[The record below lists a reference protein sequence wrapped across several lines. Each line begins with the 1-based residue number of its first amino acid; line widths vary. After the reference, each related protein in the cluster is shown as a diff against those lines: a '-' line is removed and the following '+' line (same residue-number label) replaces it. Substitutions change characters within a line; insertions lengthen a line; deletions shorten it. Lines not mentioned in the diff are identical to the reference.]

1 MHDPSRLQRTL
12 FAKILVLLTF
22 LISLLSSSASAD
34 SDPILITLETAIAR
48 ALQYNRHLINNRLD
62 VDISQLNMGAATD
75 VFDIKVSPLSSINY
89 TSAADEEQQIW
100 RVGGLVSKKF
110 TSGIILN
117 LEPSIEKADDE
128 YGAGVGFSL
137 IMPLIRGFGTDINL
151 DSIHAN
157 KYSLASANRTFHQH
171 KVNTILET
179 VSTVYSLIREQNL
192 VSLYTEQLRNLKG
205 HLKSAVIKE
214 NAGITRSMNVYRAE
228 IRIKDIEE
236 SLNIAMQRVAET
248 GDRLKD
254 IIAMPLEQSIRADA
268 PLEYTIIT
276 IKQDQAIQVALDHRI
291 ETFQSK
297 ADIAEA
303 TRREKVAE
311 HNTLPDLK
319 LVSSYTRQGRS
330 SDFGDTL
337 LFDENRWSIGLTSST
352 DLARSVEKTAWAKSR
367 LAVKR
372 EHLNFE
378 LYQQTI
384 IREVR
389 TVLNSLEKSQ
399 ERIVFR
405 REQILQATG
414 KQRLAHIKFQYN
426 EADNFD
432 LIESQSQLERANVN
446 LMSNEIGYIMDGYRL
461 RAVMG
466 TLIAYTS
473 EPKP

>member
-1 MHDPSRLQRTL
+1 MFTC
-12 FAKILVLLTF
+12 ILVF
-22 LISLLSSSASAD
+22 LSLLIPLTSTSATAGSE
-34 SDPILITLETAIAR
+34 PTVITLETAITR
-48 ALQYNRHLINNRLD
+48 ALRYNRHLINNRFE
-62 VDISQLNMGAATD
+62 VDNSQLNMGAAMD
-75 VFDIKVSPLSSINY
+75 IFDIKVRPLSSINY

-100 RVGGLVSKKF
+100 RVGGLVSKTF

-117 LEPSIEKADDE
+117 LEPSIEKAENE

-137 IMPLIRGFGTDINL
+137 AMPLIRGLGADVNL
-151 DSIHAN
+151 DNFHAN

-179 VSTVYSLIREQNL
+179 VNTVYSLIREQNL
-192 VSLYTEQLRNLKG
+192 VSLYTEQLMNLKG
-205 HLKSAVIKE
+205 HLKSAIIKE

-228 IRIKDIEE
+228 IRIKDVEE
-236 SLNIAMQRVAET
+236 SLNIAMERVADT

-254 IIAMPLEQSIRADA
+254 LTVIPLEQSIRADA

-276 IKQDQAIQVALDHRI
+276 IKRDQAIQTGLDHRI

-303 TRREKVAE
+303 MRKEKIAQ

-319 LVSSYTRQGRS
+319 LVSSYTRQGRTT
-330 SDFGDTL
+330 DFGDIL
-337 LFDENRWSIGLTSST
+337 LFNENRWSIGLTSST
-352 DLARSVEKTAWAKSR
+352 DLARSVEKTTWAKSH

-372 EHLNFE
+372 EHLNHE
-378 LYQQTI
+378 LYQQTV

-389 TVLNSLEKSQ
+389 AVLNSLEKSWA
-399 ERIVFR
+399 RIAFR
-405 REQILQATG
+405 REQVLQATG
-414 KQRLAHIKFQYN
+414 KQRLAYIKFQYN

-432 LIESQSQLERANVN
+432 LIESQSQLERAKVN

-466 TLIAYTS
+466 TLLAYTS
-473 EPKP
+473 EKKP